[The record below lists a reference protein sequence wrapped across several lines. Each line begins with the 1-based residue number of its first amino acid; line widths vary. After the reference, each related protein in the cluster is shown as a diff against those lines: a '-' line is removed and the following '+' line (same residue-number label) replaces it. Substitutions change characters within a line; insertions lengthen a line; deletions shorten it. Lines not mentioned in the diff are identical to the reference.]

1 MGIRMPGSTSRLFDP
16 KVVSDLIEAEKIPIQ
31 NAESRKDKIV
41 KERDEFKKLTDLV
54 DGLDTS
60 LSKLK
65 TSTDFKKL
73 KVESTHPDIIDGSIT
88 GPSVPGSYEFEVRGM
103 SRSEKEL
110 AYGFPDKDQTPVGFG
125 YMRIERQGE
134 DDLEV
139 TIDPGATLQDVAA
152 AINSTDGG
160 VKAMVINTKYKPDP
174 YRLMV
179 LSEKSGAES
188 KIKIDEDTTFLEFKE
203 QVKGRNLDVL
213 FEDVPVTDED
223 NTLDEL
229 VSGVV
234 FNVKRAEAG
243 TRVEV
248 NVSHDIDATVEN
260 IQGFVKGYNEVA
272 KFINGQFQVNPQT
285 QKAGILAADGTIK
298 AVIRSLQGALQNA
311 VNTGGKYTNLASIG
325 ITTNSK
331 TGELDIDATKVKKA
345 LTEDYDSVANLFVK
359 TERGDGIASGLATRI
374 KGLKDASNGM
384 LRTRSKSLETIIKGQ
399 DELIKRKEAD
409 FARKEE
415 SIKRR
420 FTALE
425 GNLSGMKAQ
434 GDFLAQK
441 FGGGGGGGE

>member
-1 MGIRMPGSTSRLFDP
+1 MGVRLPGSTSRLFDP
-16 KVVSDLIEAEKIPIQ
+16 KVVGDLIEVEKMPIKSAE
-31 NAESRKDKIV
+31 ARKEKVV
-41 KERDEFKKLTDLV
+41 KERDEFKKLQDLV
-54 DGLDTS
+54 ETLDTS

-65 TSTDFKKL
+65 TSTDFKRL

-88 GPSVPGSYEFEVRGM
+88 GPTVPGSYEFEVRGM

-110 AYGFPDKDQTPVGFG
+110 AYGFPDKDVTPVGFG
-125 YMRIERQGE
+125 YMRIERKGE

-139 TIDPGATLQDVAA
+139 TINPGSTLHDVAT

-179 LSEKSGAES
+179 LSEKSGEES

-203 QVKGRNLDVL
+203 QVIGRNLDVL

-223 NTLDEL
+223 NTLEDL
-229 VSGVV
+229 ISGVA

-243 TRVEV
+243 TRVEI
-248 NVSHDIDATVEN
+248 NISHDIDATVEN
-260 IQGFVKGYNEVA
+260 IQGFVTGYNEVA
-272 KFINGQFQVNPQT
+272 KFINDQFKVNQQT

-298 AVIRSLQGALQNA
+298 AVIRSLQGVLQNA
-311 VNTGGKYTNLASIG
+311 VSTGGKFNNLASIG
-325 ITTNSK
+325 ITTNAKS
-331 TGELDIDATKVKKA
+331 GELDFDATKVKKA

-359 TERGDGIASGLATRI
+359 TDRGVGLAAGLADRI

-384 LRTRSKSLETIIKGQ
+384 LKTRSKSLDTIIKGQ
-399 DELIKRKEAD
+399 DELIAKKEAD

-425 GNLSGMKAQ
+425 GNLAGMKAQ
-434 GDFLAQK
+434 GDFLSQK
-441 FGGGGGGGE
+441 FGGGGD

>member
-1 MGIRMPGSTSRLFDP
+1 MGVRMPGSSSRLFDP
-16 KVVSDLIEAEKIPIQ
+16 KVVQDLIEAEKIPIT
-31 NAESRKDKIV
+31 NATARKEKVV
-41 KERDEFKKLTDLV
+41 KERDEFKKLVDLV

-60 LSKLK
+60 LNKLK
-65 TSTDFKKL
+65 TNTDFKKL
-73 KVESTHPDIIDGSIT
+73 KVESTHPDILDGEIT

-110 AYGFPDKDQTPVGFG
+110 AYGFPDKDKTKVGFG

-134 DDLEV
+134 EDLEV
-139 TIDPGATLQDVAA
+139 TVEPGATLQDVAT
-152 AINSTDGG
+152 AINGTDGG
-160 VKAMVINTKYKPDP
+160 VKAMVINTKFQPDP
-174 YRLMV
+174 FRLMV

-203 QVKGRNLDVL
+203 QVIGRNLDVL

-229 VSGVV
+229 VSGIA
-234 FNVKRAEAG
+234 FNVKRAEPG

-248 NVSHDIDATVEN
+248 NITHDIEGTVEN
-260 IQGFVKGYNEVA
+260 IQGFVTGYNAVA
-272 KFINGQFQVNPQT
+272 KFVNDQFQVNQQT
-285 QKAGILAADGTIK
+285 QKAGILASDGTIK
-298 AVIRSLQGALQNA
+298 AVIRTLQSALQNA
-311 VNTGGKYTNLASIG
+311 VDTGGKYQTLASIG
-325 ITTNSK
+325 ITTNAK

-359 TERGDGIASGLATRI
+359 TERGVGLAAGLADRI
-374 KGLKDASNGM
+374 KGLRDSSNGM
-384 LRTRSKSLETIIKGQ
+384 LKSRSKSLETVIKGQ
-399 DELIKRKEAD
+399 DEQIKRKEAD

-415 SIKRR
+415 TIKRR

-425 GNLSGMKAQ
+425 GNLAGMKAQ

-441 FGGGGGGGE
+441 FGGGEG

>member
-1 MGIRMPGSTSRLFDP
+1 MGVRLPGSTSRLFDP
-16 KVVSDLIEAEKIPIQ
+16 TVVKDLIEVEKIPIQ
-31 NAESRKDKIV
+31 SANERKDKIV

-60 LSKLK
+60 LNKLK

-73 KVESTHPDIIDGSIT
+73 KVESTHPDILDGSIT
-88 GPSVPGSYEFEVRGM
+88 GPTVPGSYEFEVRGM
-103 SRSEKEL
+103 SRSQKEL
-110 AYGFPDKDQTPVGFG
+110 AYGFPDKDKSPVGFG
-125 YMRIERQGE
+125 YMRIERQNE

-139 TIDPGATLQDVAA
+139 TIEPGATLQDVAT
-152 AINSTDGG
+152 AINGTDGG

-179 LSEKSGAES
+179 LSEKSGEES

-213 FEDVPVTDED
+213 FDDVPVTDED

-229 VSGVV
+229 VSGIA

-248 NVSHDIDATVEN
+248 NVSHDIDGTVEN

-272 KFINGQFQVNPQT
+272 KFINNQFKVDSQT
-285 QKAGILAADGTIK
+285 QKAGILASDGTIK
-298 AVIRSLQGALQNA
+298 ATIRTLQSAMQNS
-311 VNTGGKYTNLASIG
+311 VDTGGKFNTLASIG
-325 ITTNSK
+325 ITTNAK
-331 TGELDIDATKVKKA
+331 TGELDLDATKVKKA

-359 TERGDGIASGLATRI
+359 TDKGNGVASALAEKI
-374 KGLKDASNGM
+374 KGLRDASNGM
-384 LRTRSKSLETIIKGQ
+384 LKSRSKSLETIIKGQ
-399 DELIKRKEAD
+399 DQQIKRKEAE

-441 FGGGGGGGE
+441 FGGGGE

>member
-1 MGIRMPGSTSRLFDP
+1 MGVRLPGSTSRLFDP
-16 KVVSDLIEAEKIPIQ
+16 QVVAGLIEVEKMPIQ
-31 NAESRKDKIV
+31 SANDRKDKIV

-73 KVESTHPDIIDGSIT
+73 KVESTHPDILDGSIT

-110 AYGFPDKDQTPVGFG
+110 AYGFPDKDKTAVGFG

-134 DDLEV
+134 EDLEV
-139 TIDPGATLQDVAA
+139 TIEPGATLQDVAT
-152 AINSTDGG
+152 AINGTDGG

-179 LSEKSGAES
+179 LSEKSGEES

-229 VSGVV
+229 VSGVA
-234 FNVKRAEAG
+234 FNVKRAEPG

-248 NVSHDIDATVEN
+248 NITHDLDGTVEN

-272 KFINGQFQVNPQT
+272 KFINAQFQVNPQT
-285 QKAGILAADGTIK
+285 QKAGILASDGTIK
-298 AVIRSLQGALQNA
+298 AVIRTLQTVLQTS
-311 VNTGGKYTNLASIG
+311 VSSSGKYSNLASIG
-325 ITTNSK
+325 ITTNAK
-331 TGELDIDATKVKKA
+331 TGELDVDATKVKKA

-359 TERGDGIASGLATRI
+359 TDKGSGIAGGLAEKI
-374 KGLKDASNGM
+374 KGLKDAGNG
-384 LRTRSKSLETIIKGQ
+384 LLKSRSKSLETIIKGQ
-399 DELIKRKEAD
+399 DAQIKRKEAE
-409 FARKEE
+409 FAHKEE

-441 FGGGGGGGE
+441 FGGGGE

>member
-1 MGIRMPGSTSRLFDP
+1 MGIRLPGSTSRLFDP
-16 KVVSDLIEAEKIPIQ
+16 KVVQDLIEVEKMPIASANQ
-31 NAESRKDKIV
+31 RKDKIV
-41 KERDEFKKLTDLV
+41 KERDEFKKLVDLV

-65 TSTDFKKL
+65 TNTDFRKL
-73 KVESTHPDIIDGSIT
+73 KVESTHPDILDGSIT

-110 AYGFPDKDQTPVGFG
+110 AYGFPDKDKTAVGFG

-139 TIDPGATLQDVAA
+139 TIDPGATLQDVAT
-152 AINSTDGG
+152 AINGTDGG
-160 VKAMVINTKYKPDP
+160 VKAMVVNTKYQPDP
-174 YRLMV
+174 FRLMV
-179 LSEKSGAES
+179 LSEKSGEES

-213 FEDVPVTDED
+213 FEDVPVTDSD

-229 VSGVV
+229 VSGVA

-243 TRVEV
+243 TRVQV
-248 NVSHDIDATVEN
+248 NISHDIDGTIEN
-260 IQGFVKGYNEVA
+260 IQGFIKGYNEVA
-272 KFINGQFQVNPQT
+272 KFINAQFQVNPQT
-285 QKAGILAADGTIK
+285 QKAGILASDGTIK
-298 AVIRSLQGALQNA
+298 AVIRTLQSVLQNS
-311 VNTGGKYTNLASIG
+311 VSTSGKYSNLASIG
-325 ITTNSK
+325 VTTNAKS
-331 TGELDIDATKVKKA
+331 GELDFDATKVKKA

-359 TERGDGIASGLATRI
+359 TDRGNGIAAGLAEKI
-374 KGLKDASNGM
+374 KGLKDASNG
-384 LRTRSKSLETIIKGQ
+384 LLKTRSKSLEGIIKGQ
-399 DELIKRKEAD
+399 DEQIKRKEAD
-409 FARKEE
+409 FAHKEE

-441 FGGGGGGGE
+441 FGGGGE